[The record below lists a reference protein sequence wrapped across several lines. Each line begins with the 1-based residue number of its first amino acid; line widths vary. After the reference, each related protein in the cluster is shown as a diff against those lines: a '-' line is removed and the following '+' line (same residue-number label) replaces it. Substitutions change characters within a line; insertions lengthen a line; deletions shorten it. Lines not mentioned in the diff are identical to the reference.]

1 MESAELVRADLTRSL
16 ELLVSICFLEGLGDI
31 SWLAL
36 DCEPRGA
43 SCVGSNILLDDLL

>member
-16 ELLVSICFLEGLGDI
+16 ELLVSICFLEGLGGI

-36 DCEPRGA
+36 DCEPPGA
-43 SCVGSNILLDDLL
+43 SWVGSNVLLGDLL